1 MVAVL
6 EHLAERGDPH
16 PYSTAWQCLYR
27 EDASERILELLME
40 LGTKSGHCQ

>member
-16 PYSTAWQCLYR
+16 TPISYGKARAANTDGS
-27 EDASERILELLME
+27 
-40 LGTKSGHCQ
+40 